1 MLESKRKS
9 IIPLIYKGMRILKSS
24 VDRIIAS
31 ICSQSASSA
40 GWISRSR
47 KPLQKQ
53 NRGPR
58 YKKVYS
64 IFFIW
69 ITVLLIGCSGENSN
83 PGIGAISMG
92 SIKDSF
98 LNLIHSHSSNQS
110 LIPSS
115 GLYVFVSSYTNNA
128 SVPPLSHNGSFGGV
142 AGADAYCNSH
152 IPSSLTGTGSYKA
165 MLVDGT
171 NRIATTVGAT
181 SSTGQKD
188 WVFEKNTSYYRADGN
203 LVFTTNDAGLFD
215 FSNGSLTY
223 SFTDVFSIYDF
234 GIWTGLQS
242 NWKTATSTQLC
253 SSASQ
258 PWTSGS
264 VANQGKFGYANHKN
278 ASSISAGSIPCQW
291 TSTEDPEDPQASVE
305 MGILCVQ
312 EKPITLKGKIGFL
325 EDEQCHH
332 SNSYFTIPWKQCHE
346 FKRHFDPVSGAAIS
360 SDVPS
365 PGSYRPVP
373 GQVHLNFFN
382 SAQTNP
388 VGCYISNLQSD
399 LDGNV
404 SGQINNCL
412 KSNPAPDKVRITLVL
427 DYKTNLAYNNSIGT
441 IRSLWEKTAISALN
455 YLPYDQS
462 KFFQTL
468 FVDPNTHKDQ
478 VEPYFEVVLS
488 LNPYWNATTRTFDL
502 GIVNILNSI
511 PASMTNSLRLTLSN
525 WQGLVEL
532 HNRLKN
538 ESVDKIQ
545 FDMFQNDPTR
555 NCIRCYTV
563 NFISTYG
570 SGGSAG
576 NLYFSA
582 PNGDN
587 LPTIYPVDSS
597 LGHEF
602 GHTVTSTV
610 APWLLQGVIR
620 NWGGQ
625 YIDQN
630 QIYYGQIHNS
640 NQYQDMGTAFGEG
653 IVNSIGRYLI
663 SGNQGAWKLGPG
675 IPLYIGTYKDGWKLN
690 PIVDQKYSDFQRFR
704 REMSVRGILENSPDW
719 TSRLQA
725 IQNLN
730 SNFTDH
736 KTNSNNEARYDGF
749 VHYLLQTPPFH
760 IDSYHATDPEVASQ
774 LNQIQ
779 YRYDQMKL
787 LGEILDGGPA
797 NFKWVSYGDV
807 VHPKNSRVSLKDL
820 LVTLGEMHNS
830 SPLPQN
836 GSLGFTD
843 AYLSIKSPFS
853 PQSLGWRLVQKGLI
867 SKDEVNNLYRA
878 VGMDQLANIC
888 GYPWALPNCQ

>member
-1 MLESKRKS
+1 MLELKRKS
-9 IIPLIYKGMRILKSS
+9 IIPFISEGMRILKLS
-24 VDRIIAS
+24 VNRIAALL
-31 ICSQSASSA
+31 CSQSASNAS
-40 GWISRSR
+40 GMSRSR
-47 KPLQKQ
+47 KPFQKQ

-83 PGIGAISMG
+83 SSVMGAISMG

-128 SVPPLSHNGSFGGV
+128 SVPPLSHNGNFGGI

-152 IPSSLTGTGSYKA
+152 IPTSLTGTGSYKA
-165 MLVDGT
+165 MLVDGK
-171 NRIATTVGAT
+171 NRVATTVGQT

-188 WVFEKNTSYYRADGN
+188 WVFEKNTSYYRADGD

-215 FSNGSLTY
+215 FSNGSLTRP
-223 SFTDVFSIYDF
+223 FADVFYLYDF

-242 NWKTATSTQLC
+242 NWKTAASTQLC

-264 VANQGKFGYANHKN
+264 SPVRGSIGYANYN
-278 ASSISAGSIPCQW
+278 SSASISTGSIPCQW
-291 TSTEDPEDPQASVE
+291 TSAQDPNSQGSME
-305 MGILCVQ
+305 MGVLCVQ

-332 SNSYFTIPWKQCHE
+332 SNSPFTIPWKQCHE
-346 FKRHFDPVSGAAIS
+346 FKRHFDPATGAAIS
-360 SDVPS
+360 SDVAAPES
-365 PGSYRPVP
+365 FRPVP

-388 VGCYISNLQSD
+388 AGCYISNLQSD

-404 SGQINNCL
+404 SGQIDNCL
-412 KSNPAPDKVRITLVL
+412 KSNPAPDSVRITLVL

-441 IRSLWEKTAISALN
+441 IRSVWEKTRITALN

-468 FVDPNTHKDQ
+468 FVEPNSDQ
-478 VEPYFEVVLS
+478 AMVEPYFEVLLPLS
-488 LNPYWNATTRTFDL
+488 SYWNAATKTYEL
-502 GIVNILNSI
+502 GTVNLLSSVPKNM
-511 PASMTNSLRLTLSN
+511 ASSMRVTLSN
-525 WQGLVEL
+525 WQGTLEF

-538 ESVDKIQ
+538 ESLDKIQ
-545 FDMFQNDPTR
+545 FDMFLNDSAR
-555 NCIRCYTV
+555 NCVRCYTI
-563 NFISTYG
+563 NFVGTQG
-570 SGGSAG
+570 TSANTG
-576 NLYFSA
+576 NLILTA
-582 PNGDN
+582 PNANN
-587 LPTIYPVDSS
+587 LPTIYPVDRP

-602 GHTVTSTV
+602 GHTVTFSA
-610 APWLLQGVIR
+610 APWLIPPPVHWAGQFR
-620 NWGGQ
+620 NS
-625 YIDQN
+625 
-630 QIYYGQIHNS
+630 S
-640 NQYQDMGTAFGEG
+640 NQNYARVDHGNEYQDMKTALFEG
-653 IVNSIGRYLI
+653 IVNPIGRYLI
-663 SGNQGAWKLGPG
+663 SGNQGNWQSDQYYLG
-675 IPLYIGTYKDGWKLN
+675 TDQKGWQLN
-690 PIVDQKYSDFQRFR
+690 PIVDQPNSDYQRFR
-704 REMSVRGILENSPDW
+704 YEMWARGIAENSPEW
-719 TSRLQA
+719 TSRWQG
-725 IQNLN
+725 ISNVGN
-730 SNFTDH
+730 SFTDYF
-736 KTNSNNEARYDGF
+736 TNSNNEFRYDGF
-749 VHYLLQTPPFH
+749 VHYLLQTAPYH
-760 IDSYHATDPEVASQ
+760 IDSYFATGAIAPYMYQVE
-774 LNQIQ
+774 

-820 LVTLGEMHNS
+820 LVTLGEMHNG
-830 SPLPQN
+830 SPLPQD
-836 GSLGFTD
+836 GSPGFTD

>member
-1 MLESKRKS
+1 MLELKRKS
-9 IIPLIYKGMRILKSS
+9 IIPFISEGMRILKLS
-24 VDRIIAS
+24 VNRIAALL
-31 ICSQSASSA
+31 CSQSASNAS
-40 GWISRSR
+40 GMSRSR
-47 KPLQKQ
+47 KPFQKQ

-83 PGIGAISMG
+83 SSAMGAISMG

-128 SVPPLSHNGSFGGV
+128 SVPPLSHNGNFGGI

-152 IPSSLTGTGSYKA
+152 IPTSLTGTGSYKA
-165 MLVDGT
+165 MLVDGK
-171 NRIATTVGAT
+171 NRVATTVGQT

-188 WVFEKNTSYYRADGN
+188 WVFEKNTSYYRADGD

-215 FSNGSLTY
+215 FSNGSLTRP
-223 SFTDVFSIYDF
+223 FADVFYLYDF

-242 NWKTATSTQLC
+242 NWKTAASTQLC

-264 VANQGKFGYANHKN
+264 SPVRGSIGYANYN
-278 ASSISAGSIPCQW
+278 SSASISTGSIPCQW
-291 TSTEDPEDPQASVE
+291 TSAQDPNSQGSME
-305 MGILCVQ
+305 MGVLCVQ

-332 SNSYFTIPWKQCHE
+332 SNSPFTIPWKQCHE
-346 FKRHFDPVSGAAIS
+346 FKRHFDPVTGAAIS
-360 SDVPS
+360 SDVAAPES
-365 PGSYRPVP
+365 FRPVP

-388 VGCYISNLQSD
+388 AGCYISNLQSD

-404 SGQINNCL
+404 SGQIDNCL
-412 KSNPAPDKVRITLVL
+412 KSNPAPDSVRITLVL
-427 DYKTNLAYNNSIGT
+427 DYKTNLAYNGSIGT
-441 IRSLWEKTAISALN
+441 IRSVWEKTRITALN

-462 KFFQTL
+462 KFFKTL
-468 FVDPNTHKDQ
+468 FVEPNSDQ
-478 VEPYFEVVLS
+478 AMVEPYFEVLLPLS
-488 LNPYWNATTRTFDL
+488 SYWNAATKTYEL
-502 GIVNILNSI
+502 GTVNLLSSVPKNM
-511 PASMTNSLRLTLSN
+511 ASSMRGTLSN
-525 WQGLVEL
+525 WQGTLEF

-538 ESVDKIQ
+538 ESLDKIQ
-545 FDMFQNDPTR
+545 FDMFLNDSAR
-555 NCIRCYTV
+555 NCVRCYTI
-563 NFISTYG
+563 NFVGTQG
-570 SGGSAG
+570 TSANTG
-576 NLYFSA
+576 NLILTA
-582 PNGDN
+582 PNANN
-587 LPTIYPVDSS
+587 LPTIYPVDRP

-602 GHTVTSTV
+602 GHTVTFSA
-610 APWLLQGVIR
+610 APWLIPPPVHWAGQFR
-620 NWGGQ
+620 NS
-625 YIDQN
+625 
-630 QIYYGQIHNS
+630 S
-640 NQYQDMGTAFGEG
+640 NQNYARVDHGNEYQDMKTALFEG
-653 IVNSIGRYLI
+653 IVNPIGRYLI
-663 SGNQGAWKLGPG
+663 SGNQGNWQSDQYYLG
-675 IPLYIGTYKDGWKLN
+675 TDQKGWQLN
-690 PIVDQKYSDFQRFR
+690 PIVDQPNSDYQRFR
-704 REMSVRGILENSPDW
+704 YEMWARGIAENSPEW
-719 TSRLQA
+719 TSRWQG
-725 IQNLN
+725 ISNVGN
-730 SNFTDH
+730 SFTDYF
-736 KTNSNNEARYDGF
+736 TNSNNEFRYDGF
-749 VHYLLQTPPFH
+749 VHYLLQTAPYH
-760 IDSYHATDPEVASQ
+760 IDSYFATGAIAPYMYQVE
-774 LNQIQ
+774 

-787 LGEILDGGPA
+787 LGEILDGRPA

-820 LVTLGEMHNS
+820 LVTLGEMHNG
-830 SPLPQN
+830 SPLPQD
-836 GSLGFTD
+836 GSPGFTD

-878 VGMDQLANIC
+878 VGMDQLENIC

>member
-1 MLESKRKS
+1 MLELKRKS
-9 IIPLIYKGMRILKSS
+9 IIPFISEGMRILKLS
-24 VDRIIAS
+24 VNRIAALL
-31 ICSQSASSA
+31 CSQSASNAS
-40 GWISRSR
+40 GMSRSR
-47 KPLQKQ
+47 KPFQKQ

-83 PGIGAISMG
+83 SSAMGAISMG

-128 SVPPLSHNGSFGGV
+128 SVPPLSHNGNFGGI

-152 IPSSLTGTGSYKA
+152 IPTSLTGTGSYKA
-165 MLVDGT
+165 MLVDGK
-171 NRIATTVGAT
+171 NRVATTVGQT

-188 WVFEKNTSYYRADGN
+188 WVFEKNTSYYRADGD

-215 FSNGSLTY
+215 FSNGSLTRP
-223 SFTDVFSIYDF
+223 FADVFYLYDF

-242 NWKTATSTQLC
+242 NWKTAASTQLC

-264 VANQGKFGYANHKN
+264 SPVRGSIGYANYN
-278 ASSISAGSIPCQW
+278 SSASISTGSIPCQW
-291 TSTEDPEDPQASVE
+291 TSAQDPNSQGSVE
-305 MGILCVQ
+305 MGVLCVQ

-332 SNSYFTIPWKQCHE
+332 SNSPFTIPWKQCHE
-346 FKRHFDPVSGAAIS
+346 FKRHFDPVTGAAIS
-360 SDVPS
+360 SDVAAPES
-365 PGSYRPVP
+365 FRPVP

-388 VGCYISNLQSD
+388 AGCYISNLQSD

-404 SGQINNCL
+404 SGQIDNCL
-412 KSNPAPDKVRITLVL
+412 KSNPAPDSVRITLVL
-427 DYKTNLAYNNSIGT
+427 DYKTNLAYNGSIGT
-441 IRSLWEKTAISALN
+441 IRSVWEKTRITALN

-468 FVDPNTHKDQ
+468 FVEPNSDQ
-478 VEPYFEVVLS
+478 AMVEPYFEVLLPLS
-488 LNPYWNATTRTFDL
+488 SYWNAATKTYEL
-502 GIVNILNSI
+502 GTVNLLSSVPKNM
-511 PASMTNSLRLTLSN
+511 ASSMRVTLSN
-525 WQGLVEL
+525 WQGTLEF

-538 ESVDKIQ
+538 ESLDKIQ
-545 FDMFQNDPTR
+545 FDMFLNDSAR
-555 NCIRCYTV
+555 NCVRCYTI
-563 NFISTYG
+563 NFVGTQG
-570 SGGSAG
+570 TSANTG
-576 NLYFSA
+576 NLILTA
-582 PNGDN
+582 PNANN
-587 LPTIYPVDSS
+587 LPTIYPVDRP

-602 GHTVTSTV
+602 GHTVTFSA
-610 APWLLQGVIR
+610 APWLIPPPVHWAGQFR
-620 NWGGQ
+620 NS
-625 YIDQN
+625 
-630 QIYYGQIHNS
+630 S
-640 NQYQDMGTAFGEG
+640 NQNYARVDHGNEYQDMKTALFEG
-653 IVNSIGRYLI
+653 IVNPIGRYLI
-663 SGNQGAWKLGPG
+663 SGNQGNWQSDQYYLG
-675 IPLYIGTYKDGWKLN
+675 TDQKGWQLN
-690 PIVDQKYSDFQRFR
+690 PIVDQPYSDYQRFR
-704 REMSVRGILENSPDW
+704 YEMWARGIAENSPEW
-719 TSRLQA
+719 TSRWQG
-725 IQNLN
+725 ISNVGN
-730 SNFTDH
+730 SFTDYF
-736 KTNSNNEARYDGF
+736 TNSNNEFRYDGF
-749 VHYLLQTPPFH
+749 VHYLLQTAPYH
-760 IDSYHATDPEVASQ
+760 IDSYFATGVIAPYMYQVE
-774 LNQIQ
+774 

-787 LGEILDGGPA
+787 LGEILDGRPA

-820 LVTLGEMHNS
+820 LVTLGEMHNG
-830 SPLPQN
+830 SPLPQD
-836 GSLGFTD
+836 GSPGFTD

>member
-1 MLESKRKS
+1 MLELKRKS
-9 IIPLIYKGMRILKSS
+9 IIPFISEGMRILKLS
-24 VDRIIAS
+24 VNRIAALL
-31 ICSQSASSA
+31 CSQSASNAS
-40 GWISRSR
+40 GMSRSR
-47 KPLQKQ
+47 KPFQKQ

-83 PGIGAISMG
+83 SSVMGAISMG

-128 SVPPLSHNGSFGGV
+128 SVPPLSHNGNFGGI

-152 IPSSLTGTGSYKA
+152 IPTSLTGTGSYKA
-165 MLVDGT
+165 MLVDGK
-171 NRIATTVGAT
+171 NRVATTVGQT

-188 WVFEKNTSYYRADGN
+188 WVFEKNTSYYRADGD

-215 FSNGSLTY
+215 FSNGSLTRP
-223 SFTDVFSIYDF
+223 FADVFYLYDF

-242 NWKTATSTQLC
+242 NWKTAVSTQLC

-264 VANQGKFGYANHKN
+264 SPVRGSIGYANYN
-278 ASSISAGSIPCQW
+278 SSASISTGSIPCQW
-291 TSTEDPEDPQASVE
+291 TSAQDPNSQGSME
-305 MGILCVQ
+305 MGVLCVQ

-332 SNSYFTIPWKQCHE
+332 SNSPFTIPWKQCHE
-346 FKRHFDPVSGAAIS
+346 FKRHFDPATGAAIS
-360 SDVPS
+360 SDVAAPES
-365 PGSYRPVP
+365 FRPVP

-388 VGCYISNLQSD
+388 AGCYISNLQSD

-404 SGQINNCL
+404 SGQIDNCL
-412 KSNPAPDKVRITLVL
+412 KSNPAPDSVRITLVL
-427 DYKTNLAYNNSIGT
+427 DYKTNLAYNGSIGT
-441 IRSLWEKTAISALN
+441 IRSVWEKTRITALN

-468 FVDPNTHKDQ
+468 FVEPNSDQ
-478 VEPYFEVVLS
+478 AMVEPYFEVLLPLS
-488 LNPYWNATTRTFDL
+488 SYWNAATKTYEL
-502 GIVNILNSI
+502 GTVNLLSSVPKNM
-511 PASMTNSLRLTLSN
+511 ASSMRVTLSN
-525 WQGLVEL
+525 WQGTLEF

-538 ESVDKIQ
+538 ESLDKIQ
-545 FDMFQNDPTR
+545 FDMFLNDSAR
-555 NCIRCYTV
+555 NCVRCYTI
-563 NFISTYG
+563 NFVGTQG
-570 SGGSAG
+570 TSANTG
-576 NLYFSA
+576 NLILTA
-582 PNGDN
+582 PNANN
-587 LPTIYPVDSS
+587 LPTIYPVDRP

-602 GHTVTSTV
+602 GHTVTFSA
-610 APWLLQGVIR
+610 APWLIPPPVHWAGQFR
-620 NWGGQ
+620 NS
-625 YIDQN
+625 
-630 QIYYGQIHNS
+630 S
-640 NQYQDMGTAFGEG
+640 NQNYARVDHGNEYQDMKTALFEG
-653 IVNSIGRYLI
+653 IVNPIGRYLI
-663 SGNQGAWKLGPG
+663 SGNQGNWQSDQYYLGVDQ
-675 IPLYIGTYKDGWKLN
+675 KGWQLN
-690 PIVDQKYSDFQRFR
+690 PIVDQPNSDYQRFR
-704 REMSVRGILENSPDW
+704 YEMWARGIAENSPEW
-719 TSRLQA
+719 TSRWQG
-725 IQNLN
+725 ISNVGN
-730 SNFTDH
+730 SFTDYF
-736 KTNSNNEARYDGF
+736 TNSNNEFRYDGF
-749 VHYLLQTPPFH
+749 VHYLLQTAPYH
-760 IDSYHATDPEVASQ
+760 IDSYFATGVIAPYMYQVE
-774 LNQIQ
+774 

-787 LGEILDGGPA
+787 LGEILDGRPA

-820 LVTLGEMHNS
+820 LVTLGEMHNG
-830 SPLPQN
+830 SPLPQD
-836 GSLGFTD
+836 GSPGFTD

>member
-1 MLESKRKS
+1 MLELKRKS
-9 IIPLIYKGMRILKSS
+9 IIPFISEGMRILKLS
-24 VDRIIAS
+24 VNRIAALL
-31 ICSQSASSA
+31 CSQSASNAS
-40 GWISRSR
+40 GMSRSR
-47 KPLQKQ
+47 KPFQKQ

-83 PGIGAISMG
+83 SSAMGAISMG

-128 SVPPLSHNGSFGGV
+128 SVPPLSHNGNFGGI

-152 IPSSLTGTGSYKA
+152 IPTSLTGTGSYKA
-165 MLVDGT
+165 MLVDGK
-171 NRIATTVGAT
+171 NRVATTVGQT

-188 WVFEKNTSYYRADGN
+188 WVFEKNTSYYRADGD

-215 FSNGSLTY
+215 FSNGSLTRP
-223 SFTDVFSIYDF
+223 FADVFYLYDF

-242 NWKTATSTQLC
+242 NWKTAASTQLC

-264 VANQGKFGYANHKN
+264 SPVRGSIGYANYN
-278 ASSISAGSIPCQW
+278 SSASISTGSIPCQW
-291 TSTEDPEDPQASVE
+291 TSAQDPNSQGSME
-305 MGILCVQ
+305 MGVLCVQ

-332 SNSYFTIPWKQCHE
+332 SNSPFTIPWKQCHE
-346 FKRHFDPVSGAAIS
+346 FKRHFDPVTGAAIS
-360 SDVPS
+360 SDVAAPES
-365 PGSYRPVP
+365 FRPVP

-382 SAQTNP
+382 SSQTNP
-388 VGCYISNLQSD
+388 AGCYISNLQSD

-404 SGQINNCL
+404 SGQIDNCL
-412 KSNPAPDKVRITLVL
+412 KSNPAPDSVRITLVL
-427 DYKTNLAYNNSIGT
+427 DYKTNLAYNGSIGT
-441 IRSLWEKTAISALN
+441 IRSVWEKTRITALN

-462 KFFQTL
+462 KFFKTL
-468 FVDPNTHKDQ
+468 FVEPNSDQ
-478 VEPYFEVVLS
+478 AMVEPYFEVLLPLS
-488 LNPYWNATTRTFDL
+488 SYWNAATKTYEL
-502 GIVNILNSI
+502 GTVNLLSSVPKNM
-511 PASMTNSLRLTLSN
+511 ASSMRGTLSN
-525 WQGLVEL
+525 WQGTLEF

-538 ESVDKIQ
+538 ESLDKIQ
-545 FDMFQNDPTR
+545 FDMFLNDSAR
-555 NCIRCYTV
+555 NCVRCYTI
-563 NFISTYG
+563 NFVGTQG
-570 SGGSAG
+570 TSANTG
-576 NLYFSA
+576 NLILTA
-582 PNGDN
+582 PNANN
-587 LPTIYPVDSS
+587 LPTIYPVDRP

-602 GHTVTSTV
+602 GHTVTFSA
-610 APWLLQGVIR
+610 APWLIPPPVHWAGQFR
-620 NWGGQ
+620 NS
-625 YIDQN
+625 
-630 QIYYGQIHNS
+630 S
-640 NQYQDMGTAFGEG
+640 NQNYARVDHGSEYQDMKTALFEG
-653 IVNSIGRYLI
+653 IVNPIGRYLI
-663 SGNQGAWKLGPG
+663 SGNQGNWQSDQYYLG
-675 IPLYIGTYKDGWKLN
+675 TDQKGWQLN
-690 PIVDQKYSDFQRFR
+690 PIVDQPNSDYQRFR
-704 REMSVRGILENSPDW
+704 YEMWARGIAENSPEW
-719 TSRLQA
+719 TSRWQG
-725 IQNLN
+725 ISNVGN
-730 SNFTDH
+730 SFADYF
-736 KTNSNNEARYDGF
+736 TNSNNEFRYDGF
-749 VHYLLQTPPFH
+749 VHYLLQTAPYH
-760 IDSYHATDPEVASQ
+760 IDSYFATGVIAPYMYQVE
-774 LNQIQ
+774 

-787 LGEILDGGPA
+787 LGEILDGRPA

-820 LVTLGEMHNS
+820 LVTLGEMHNG
-830 SPLPQN
+830 SPLPQD
-836 GSLGFTD
+836 GSPGFTD

>member
-1 MLESKRKS
+1 MLELKRKS
-9 IIPLIYKGMRILKSS
+9 VISLISKGMRTLKLS
-24 VDRIIAS
+24 VNRIAALT
-31 ICSQSASSA
+31 CSRSASASSTS
-40 GWISRSR
+40 WMSVSR
-47 KPLQKQ
+47 KPFQKQ
-53 NRGPR
+53 NRGSR

-64 IFFIW
+64 IFFISIAAFW
-69 ITVLLIGCSGENSN
+69 IGCGGENSN
-83 PGIGAISMG
+83 PAMGAISMG

-98 LNLIHSHSSNQS
+98 LNLMHSHSSNRS

-128 SVPPLSHNGSFGGV
+128 SPPLSHNGNFGGV

-152 IPSSLTGTGSYKA
+152 IPTSLTGTGKYKA

-181 SSTGQKD
+181 SSKDQKN
-188 WVFEKNTSYYRADGN
+188 WVFEKNTSYYRTDGN

-215 FSNGSLTY
+215 FSNGSLTHA
-223 SFTDVFSIYDF
+223 FADAFSIYDF

-242 NWKTATSTQLC
+242 DWKTATSTQLC

-312 EKPITLKGKIGFL
+312 EKPITLKAKIGFL
-325 EDEQCHH
+325 EDEQCQH
-332 SNSYFTIPWKQCHE
+332 SNSHFTIPWTQCHE

-382 SAQTNP
+382 SSQTNP

-404 SGQINNCL
+404 SAQVGNCL
-412 KSNPAPDKVRITLVL
+412 ISNPAPDSVRITLVL

-441 IRSLWEKTAISALN
+441 IRSVWEKTRIAALN

-468 FVDPNTHKDQ
+468 FVEPNTDQ
-478 VEPYFEVVLS
+478 AMVEPYFEVVLPLS
-488 LNPYWNATTRTFDL
+488 SYWNAPTKTYEFGT
-502 GIVNILNSI
+502 VNLLDSVPKIMSS
-511 PASMTNSLRLTLSN
+511 SMRQTLSN
-525 WQGLVEL
+525 WQAIVEF

-545 FDMFQNDPTR
+545 FDMFLDDSVR
-555 NCIRCYTV
+555 NCVRCYTI
-563 NFISTYG
+563 NFVGTHG
-570 SGGSAG
+570 TSAYTG
-576 NLYFSA
+576 NLILPV
-582 PNGDN
+582 PNANN
-587 LPTIYPVDSS
+587 LPTIYPVDSP

-602 GHTVTSTV
+602 GHTVTFSA
-610 APWLLQGVIR
+610 APWLIPPPVHWAGQFR
-620 NWGGQ
+620 NS
-625 YIDQN
+625 
-630 QIYYGQIHNS
+630 S
-640 NQYQDMGTAFGEG
+640 NQNYARTLHGSEYQDMKTALFEG
-653 IVNSIGRYLI
+653 IVNPIGRYLI
-663 SGNQGAWKLGPG
+663 SRNQGNWPSDRYYLGMN
-675 IPLYIGTYKDGWKLN
+675 LEGWKLN
-690 PIVDQKYSDFQRFR
+690 PIVDQQYSDYQRFR
-704 REMSVRGILENSPDW
+704 YEMWARGIAENSPEW
-719 TSRLQA
+719 TSRWQK
-725 IQNLN
+725 I
-730 SNFTDH
+730 SSVGSSFTNYF
-736 KTNSNNEARYDGF
+736 TNSNNEFRYDGF
-749 VHYLLQTPPFH
+749 VHYLLQTAPYH
-760 IDSYHATDPEVASQ
+760 LDSYNATGVVAPYLYQ
-774 LNQIQ
+774 VE

-787 LGEILDGGPA
+787 LGEMLDGGPA
-797 NFKWVSYGDV
+797 NFKWVTYGDAV
-807 VHPKNSRVSLKDL
+807 YPKNSRVSLKDL
-820 LVTLGEMHNS
+820 LVTLGEMHNG

-836 GSLGFTD
+836 GSPGFTD

-853 PQSLGWRLVQKGLI
+853 PQSLGWKLVQKGLI

>member
-1 MLESKRKS
+1 MLELKRKS
-9 IIPLIYKGMRILKSS
+9 IIPFISEGMRILKLS
-24 VDRIIAS
+24 VNRIAALL
-31 ICSQSASSA
+31 CSQSASNAS
-40 GWISRSR
+40 GMSRSR
-47 KPLQKQ
+47 KPFQKQ

-83 PGIGAISMG
+83 SSAMGAISMG

-128 SVPPLSHNGSFGGV
+128 SVPPLSHNGNFGGI

-152 IPSSLTGTGSYKA
+152 IPTSLTGTGSYKA
-165 MLVDGT
+165 MLVDGK
-171 NRIATTVGAT
+171 NRVATTVGQT

-188 WVFEKNTSYYRADGN
+188 WVFEKNTSYYRADGD

-215 FSNGSLTY
+215 FSNGSLTRP
-223 SFTDVFSIYDF
+223 FADVFYLYDF

-242 NWKTATSTQLC
+242 NWKTAASTQLC

-264 VANQGKFGYANHKN
+264 SPVRGSIGYANYN
-278 ASSISAGSIPCQW
+278 SSASISTGSIPCQW
-291 TSTEDPEDPQASVE
+291 TSAQDPNSQGSME
-305 MGILCVQ
+305 MGVLCVQ
-312 EKPITLKGKIGFL
+312 EKPITLKGRIGFL

-332 SNSYFTIPWKQCHE
+332 SNSPFTIPWKQCHE
-346 FKRHFDPVSGAAIS
+346 FKRHFDPVTGAAIS
-360 SDVPS
+360 SDVAAPES
-365 PGSYRPVP
+365 FRPVP

-388 VGCYISNLQSD
+388 AGCYISNLQSD

-404 SGQINNCL
+404 SGQIDNCL
-412 KSNPAPDKVRITLVL
+412 KSNPAPDSVRITLVL
-427 DYKTNLAYNNSIGT
+427 DYKTNLAYNGSIGT
-441 IRSLWEKTAISALN
+441 IRSVWEKTRITALN

-468 FVDPNTHKDQ
+468 FVEPNSDQ
-478 VEPYFEVVLS
+478 AMVEPYFEVLLPLS
-488 LNPYWNATTRTFDL
+488 SYWNAATKTYEL
-502 GIVNILNSI
+502 GTVNLLSSVPKNM
-511 PASMTNSLRLTLSN
+511 ASSMRGTLSN
-525 WQGLVEL
+525 WQGTLEF

-538 ESVDKIQ
+538 ESLDKIQ
-545 FDMFQNDPTR
+545 FDMFLNDSAR
-555 NCIRCYTV
+555 NCVRCYTI
-563 NFISTYG
+563 NFVGTQG
-570 SGGSAG
+570 TSANTG
-576 NLYFSA
+576 NLILTA
-582 PNGDN
+582 PNANN
-587 LPTIYPVDSS
+587 LPTIYPVDRP

-602 GHTVTSTV
+602 GHTVTFSA
-610 APWLLQGVIR
+610 APWLIPPPVHWAGQFR
-620 NWGGQ
+620 NS
-625 YIDQN
+625 
-630 QIYYGQIHNS
+630 S
-640 NQYQDMGTAFGEG
+640 NQNYARVDHGSEYQDMKTALFEG
-653 IVNSIGRYLI
+653 IVNPIGRYLI
-663 SGNQGAWKLGPG
+663 SGNQGNWQSDQYYLG
-675 IPLYIGTYKDGWKLN
+675 TDQKGWQLN
-690 PIVDQKYSDFQRFR
+690 PIVDQPNSDYQRFR
-704 REMSVRGILENSPDW
+704 YEMWARGIAENSPEW
-719 TSRLQA
+719 TSRWQG
-725 IQNLN
+725 ISNVGN
-730 SNFTDH
+730 SFTDYF
-736 KTNSNNEARYDGF
+736 TNSNNEFRYDGF
-749 VHYLLQTPPFH
+749 VHYLLQTAPYH
-760 IDSYHATDPEVASQ
+760 IDSYFATGVIAPYMYQVE
-774 LNQIQ
+774 

-787 LGEILDGGPA
+787 LGEILDGRPA

-820 LVTLGEMHNS
+820 LVTLGEMHNG
-830 SPLPQN
+830 SPLPQD
-836 GSLGFTD
+836 GSPGFTD

>member
-1 MLESKRKS
+1 MLELKRKS
-9 IIPLIYKGMRILKSS
+9 IIPFISKGMRILKLS
-24 VDRIIAS
+24 VNRIAALL
-31 ICSQSASSA
+31 CSQSASNAS
-40 GWISRSR
+40 GMSRSR
-47 KPLQKQ
+47 KPFQKQ

-69 ITVLLIGCSGENSN
+69 IAVLLIGCSGENSN
-83 PGIGAISMG
+83 SSATGAISMG

-128 SVPPLSHNGSFGGV
+128 SVPPLSHNGNFGGI

-152 IPSSLTGTGSYKA
+152 IPTSLTGTGSYKA
-165 MLVDGT
+165 MLVDGK
-171 NRIATTVGAT
+171 NRVATTVGQT

-215 FSNGSLTY
+215 FSNGSLTHP
-223 SFTDVFSIYDF
+223 FAGVFYLYDF

-242 NWKTATSTQLC
+242 NWKTAASTQLC

-264 VANQGKFGYANHKN
+264 SSVRGSIGYANYN
-278 ASSISAGSIPCQW
+278 SSASISMDPIPCQW
-291 TSTEDPEDPQASVE
+291 TSAQDPNSQGSME
-305 MGILCVQ
+305 MGVLCVQ

-332 SNSYFTIPWKQCHE
+332 SNSPFTIPWKQCHE
-346 FKRHFDPVSGAAIS
+346 FKRHFDPVTGAAIS
-360 SDVPS
+360 SDVAAPES
-365 PGSYRPVP
+365 FRPVP

-388 VGCYISNLQSD
+388 AGCYISNLQSD

-404 SGQINNCL
+404 SGQIDNCL
-412 KSNPAPDKVRITLVL
+412 KSNPAPDSVRITLVL
-427 DYKTNLAYNNSIGT
+427 DYKTNLAYNGSIGR
-441 IRSLWEKTAISALN
+441 IRSVWEKTRITALN

-468 FVDPNTHKDQ
+468 FVEPNSDQ
-478 VEPYFEVVLS
+478 VMVEPYFEVLLPLS
-488 LNPYWNATTRTFDL
+488 SYWNAATKTYEL
-502 GIVNILNSI
+502 GTVNLLSSVPKNM
-511 PASMTNSLRLTLSN
+511 ASSMRGTLSN
-525 WQGLVEL
+525 WQGTLEF

-538 ESVDKIQ
+538 ESLDKIQ
-545 FDMFQNDPTR
+545 FDMFLNDSAR
-555 NCIRCYTV
+555 NCVRCYTI
-563 NFISTYG
+563 NFVGTQG
-570 SGGSAG
+570 TSANTG
-576 NLYFSA
+576 NLILTA
-582 PNGDN
+582 PNANN
-587 LPTIYPVDSS
+587 LPTIYPVDRP

-602 GHTVTSTV
+602 GHTVTFSA
-610 APWLLQGVIR
+610 APWLIPPPVHWAGQFR
-620 NWGGQ
+620 NS
-625 YIDQN
+625 
-630 QIYYGQIHNS
+630 S
-640 NQYQDMGTAFGEG
+640 NQNYARVDHGSEYQDMKTALFEG
-653 IVNSIGRYLI
+653 IVNPIGRYLI
-663 SGNQGAWKLGPG
+663 SGNQGNWQSDQYYLG
-675 IPLYIGTYKDGWKLN
+675 TDQKGWQLN
-690 PIVDQKYSDFQRFR
+690 PIVDQPNSDYQRFR
-704 REMSVRGILENSPDW
+704 YEMWARGIAENSPEW
-719 TSRLQA
+719 TSRWQG
-725 IQNLN
+725 ISNVGN
-730 SNFTDH
+730 SFASYF
-736 KTNSNNEARYDGF
+736 TNSNNEFRYDGF
-749 VHYLLQTPPFH
+749 VHYLLQTAPYR
-760 IDSYHATDPEVASQ
+760 IDSYFATGAIAPYMYQVE
-774 LNQIQ
+774 

-820 LVTLGEMHNS
+820 LVTLGEMHNG
-830 SPLPQN
+830 SPLPQD
-836 GSLGFTD
+836 GSPGFTD

>member
-1 MLESKRKS
+1 MLELKRKS
-9 IIPLIYKGMRILKSS
+9 IIPFISEGMRILKLS
-24 VDRIIAS
+24 VNRIAALL
-31 ICSQSASSA
+31 CSQSASNAS
-40 GWISRSR
+40 GMSRSR
-47 KPLQKQ
+47 KPFQKQ

-83 PGIGAISMG
+83 SSAMGAISMG

-128 SVPPLSHNGSFGGV
+128 SVPPLSHNGNFGGI

-152 IPSSLTGTGSYKA
+152 IPTSLTGTGSYKA
-165 MLVDGT
+165 MLVDGK
-171 NRIATTVGAT
+171 NRVATTVGQT

-188 WVFEKNTSYYRADGN
+188 WVFEKNTSYYRADGD

-215 FSNGSLTY
+215 FSNGSLTRP
-223 SFTDVFSIYDF
+223 FADVFYLYDF

-242 NWKTATSTQLC
+242 NWKTAASTQLC

-264 VANQGKFGYANHKN
+264 SPVRGSIGYANYN
-278 ASSISAGSIPCQW
+278 SSASISTGSIPCQW
-291 TSTEDPEDPQASVE
+291 TSAQDPNSQGSME
-305 MGILCVQ
+305 MGVLCVQ
-312 EKPITLKGKIGFL
+312 EKPITLKGRIGFL

-332 SNSYFTIPWKQCHE
+332 SNSPFTIPWKQCHE
-346 FKRHFDPVSGAAIS
+346 FKRHFDPVTGAAIS
-360 SDVPS
+360 SDVAAPES
-365 PGSYRPVP
+365 FRPVP

-388 VGCYISNLQSD
+388 AGCYISNLQSD

-404 SGQINNCL
+404 SGQIDNCL
-412 KSNPAPDKVRITLVL
+412 KSNPAPDSVRITLVL
-427 DYKTNLAYNNSIGT
+427 DYKTNLAYNGSIGT
-441 IRSLWEKTAISALN
+441 IRSVWEKTRITALN

-462 KFFQTL
+462 RFFQTL
-468 FVDPNTHKDQ
+468 FVEPNSDQ
-478 VEPYFEVVLS
+478 AMVEPYFEVLLPLS
-488 LNPYWNATTRTFDL
+488 SYWNAATKTYEL
-502 GIVNILNSI
+502 GTVNLLSSVPKNM
-511 PASMTNSLRLTLSN
+511 ASSMRVTLSN
-525 WQGLVEL
+525 WQGTLEF

-538 ESVDKIQ
+538 ESLDKIQ
-545 FDMFQNDPTR
+545 FDMFLNDSAR
-555 NCIRCYTV
+555 NCVRCYTI
-563 NFISTYG
+563 NFVGTQG
-570 SGGSAG
+570 TSANTG
-576 NLYFSA
+576 NLILTA
-582 PNGDN
+582 PNANN
-587 LPTIYPVDSS
+587 LPTIYPVDRP

-602 GHTVTSTV
+602 GHTVTFSA
-610 APWLLQGVIR
+610 APWLIPPPVHWAGQFR
-620 NWGGQ
+620 NS
-625 YIDQN
+625 
-630 QIYYGQIHNS
+630 S
-640 NQYQDMGTAFGEG
+640 NQNYARVDHGNEYQDMKTALFEG
-653 IVNSIGRYLI
+653 IVNPIGRYLI
-663 SGNQGAWKLGPG
+663 SGNQGNWQSDQYYLG
-675 IPLYIGTYKDGWKLN
+675 TDQKGWQLN
-690 PIVDQKYSDFQRFR
+690 PVVDQPNSDYQRFR
-704 REMSVRGILENSPDW
+704 YEMWARGIAENSPEW
-719 TSRLQA
+719 TSRWQG
-725 IQNLN
+725 ISNVGN
-730 SNFTDH
+730 SFTDYF
-736 KTNSNNEARYDGF
+736 TNSNNEFRYDGF
-749 VHYLLQTPPFH
+749 VHYLLQTAPYH
-760 IDSYHATDPEVASQ
+760 IDSYFATGVIAPYMYQVE
-774 LNQIQ
+774 

-787 LGEILDGGPA
+787 LGEILDGRPA

-820 LVTLGEMHNS
+820 LVTLGEMHNG
-830 SPLPQN
+830 SPLPQD
-836 GSLGFTD
+836 GSPGFTD

>member
-1 MLESKRKS
+1 MLELKRKS
-9 IIPLIYKGMRILKSS
+9 IIPFISEGMRILKLS
-24 VDRIIAS
+24 VNRIAALL
-31 ICSQSASSA
+31 CSQSASNAS
-40 GWISRSR
+40 GMSRSR
-47 KPLQKQ
+47 KPFQKQ

-83 PGIGAISMG
+83 SSAMGAISMG

-128 SVPPLSHNGSFGGV
+128 SVPPLSHNGNFGGI

-152 IPSSLTGTGSYKA
+152 IPTSLTGTGSYKA
-165 MLVDGT
+165 MLVDGK
-171 NRIATTVGAT
+171 NRVATTVGQT

-203 LVFTTNDAGLFD
+203 KVFTTNDAGLFD
-215 FSNGSLTY
+215 FSNGSLTS
-223 SFTDVFSIYDF
+223 SFADVFYLYDF

-242 NWKTATSTQLC
+242 NWKTAASTQLC

-264 VANQGKFGYANHKN
+264 SPVRGSIGYANYN
-278 ASSISAGSIPCQW
+278 SSASISTGSIPCQW
-291 TSTEDPEDPQASVE
+291 TSAQDPNSQGSME
-305 MGILCVQ
+305 MGVLCVQ
-312 EKPITLKGKIGFL
+312 EKPITLKGRIGFL

-332 SNSYFTIPWKQCHE
+332 SNSPFTIPWKQCHE
-346 FKRHFDPVSGAAIS
+346 FKRHFDPVTGAAIS
-360 SDVPS
+360 SDVAAPES
-365 PGSYRPVP
+365 FRPVP

-388 VGCYISNLQSD
+388 AGCYISNLQSD

-404 SGQINNCL
+404 SGQIDNCL
-412 KSNPAPDKVRITLVL
+412 KSNPAPDSVRITLVL
-427 DYKTNLAYNNSIGT
+427 DYKTNLAYNGSIGT
-441 IRSLWEKTAISALN
+441 IRSVWEKTRITALN

-468 FVDPNTHKDQ
+468 FVEPNSDQ
-478 VEPYFEVVLS
+478 AMVEPYFEVLLPLS
-488 LNPYWNATTRTFDL
+488 SYWNAATKTYEL
-502 GIVNILNSI
+502 GTVNLLSSVPKNM
-511 PASMTNSLRLTLSN
+511 ASSMRVTLSN
-525 WQGLVEL
+525 WQGTLEF

-538 ESVDKIQ
+538 ESLDKIQ
-545 FDMFQNDPTR
+545 FDMFLNDSAR
-555 NCIRCYTV
+555 NCVRCYTI
-563 NFISTYG
+563 NFVGTQG
-570 SGGSAG
+570 TSANTG
-576 NLYFSA
+576 NLILTA
-582 PNGDN
+582 PNANN
-587 LPTIYPVDSS
+587 LPTIYPVDRP

-602 GHTVTSTV
+602 GHTVTFSA
-610 APWLLQGVIR
+610 APWLIPPPVHWAGQFR
-620 NWGGQ
+620 NS
-625 YIDQN
+625 
-630 QIYYGQIHNS
+630 S
-640 NQYQDMGTAFGEG
+640 NQNYARVDHGNEYQDMKTALFEG

-663 SGNQGAWKLGPG
+663 SGNQGNWQSDQYYLG
-675 IPLYIGTYKDGWKLN
+675 TDQKGWQLN
-690 PIVDQKYSDFQRFR
+690 PIVDQPHSDYQRFR
-704 REMSVRGILENSPDW
+704 YEMWARGIAENSPEW
-719 TSRLQA
+719 TSRWQG
-725 IQNLN
+725 ISNVGN
-730 SNFTDH
+730 SFTDYF
-736 KTNSNNEARYDGF
+736 TNSNNEFRYDGF
-749 VHYLLQTPPFH
+749 VHYLLQTAPYH
-760 IDSYHATDPEVASQ
+760 IDSYFATGVIAPYMYQVE
-774 LNQIQ
+774 

-787 LGEILDGGPA
+787 LGEVLDGGPA

-820 LVTLGEMHNS
+820 LVTLGEMHNG
-830 SPLPQN
+830 SPLPQD
-836 GSLGFTD
+836 GSPGFTD

>member
-1 MLESKRKS
+1 MLELKRKS
-9 IIPLIYKGMRILKSS
+9 IIPFISEGMRILKLS
-24 VDRIIAS
+24 VNRIAALL
-31 ICSQSASSA
+31 CSQSASNAS
-40 GWISRSR
+40 GMSRSR
-47 KPLQKQ
+47 KPFQKQ

-83 PGIGAISMG
+83 SSAMGAISMG

-128 SVPPLSHNGSFGGV
+128 SVPPLSHNGNFGGI

-152 IPSSLTGTGSYKA
+152 IPTSLIGTGSYKA
-165 MLVDGT
+165 MLVDGK
-171 NRIATTVGAT
+171 NRVATTVGQT

-188 WVFEKNTSYYRADGN
+188 WVFEKNTSYYRADGD

-215 FSNGSLTY
+215 FSNGSLTRP
-223 SFTDVFSIYDF
+223 FADVFYLYDF

-242 NWKTATSTQLC
+242 NWKTAASTQLC

-264 VANQGKFGYANHKN
+264 SPVRGSIGYANYN
-278 ASSISAGSIPCQW
+278 SSASISTGSIPCQW
-291 TSTEDPEDPQASVE
+291 TSAQDPNSQGSME
-305 MGILCVQ
+305 MGVLCVQ

-332 SNSYFTIPWKQCHE
+332 SNSPFTIPWKQCHE
-346 FKRHFDPVSGAAIS
+346 FKRHFDPVTGAAIS
-360 SDVPS
+360 SDVAAPES
-365 PGSYRPVP
+365 FRPVP

-388 VGCYISNLQSD
+388 AGCYISNLQSD

-404 SGQINNCL
+404 SGQIDNCL
-412 KSNPAPDKVRITLVL
+412 KSNPAPDSVRITLVL
-427 DYKTNLAYNNSIGT
+427 DYKTNLAYNGSIGT
-441 IRSLWEKTAISALN
+441 IRSVWEKTRITALN

-468 FVDPNTHKDQ
+468 FVEPNSDQ
-478 VEPYFEVVLS
+478 AMVEPYFEVLLPLS
-488 LNPYWNATTRTFDL
+488 SYWNAATKTYEL
-502 GIVNILNSI
+502 GTVNLLSSVPKNM
-511 PASMTNSLRLTLSN
+511 ASSMRGTLSN
-525 WQGLVEL
+525 WQGTLEF

-538 ESVDKIQ
+538 ESLDKIQ
-545 FDMFQNDPTR
+545 FDMFLNDSAR
-555 NCIRCYTV
+555 NCVRCYTI
-563 NFISTYG
+563 NFVGTQG
-570 SGGSAG
+570 TSANTG
-576 NLYFSA
+576 NLILTA
-582 PNGDN
+582 PNANN
-587 LPTIYPVDSS
+587 LPTIYPVDRP

-602 GHTVTSTV
+602 GHTVTFSA
-610 APWLLQGVIR
+610 APWLIPPPVHWAGQFR
-620 NWGGQ
+620 NS
-625 YIDQN
+625 
-630 QIYYGQIHNS
+630 S
-640 NQYQDMGTAFGEG
+640 NQNYARVDHGSEYQDMKTALFEG
-653 IVNSIGRYLI
+653 IVNPIGRYLI
-663 SGNQGAWKLGPG
+663 SGNQGNWQSDQYYLG
-675 IPLYIGTYKDGWKLN
+675 TDQKGWQLN
-690 PIVDQKYSDFQRFR
+690 PIVDQPNSDYQRFR
-704 REMSVRGILENSPDW
+704 YEMWARGIAENSPEW
-719 TSRLQA
+719 TSRWQG
-725 IQNLN
+725 ISNVGN
-730 SNFTDH
+730 SFTDYF
-736 KTNSNNEARYDGF
+736 TNSNNEFRYDGF
-749 VHYLLQTPPFH
+749 VHYLLQTAPYH
-760 IDSYHATDPEVASQ
+760 IDSYFATGVIAPYMYQVE
-774 LNQIQ
+774 

-787 LGEILDGGPA
+787 LGEILDGRPA

-820 LVTLGEMHNS
+820 LVTLGEMHNG
-830 SPLPQN
+830 SPLPQD
-836 GSLGFTD
+836 GSPGFTD

>member
-1 MLESKRKS
+1 MLELKRKS
-9 IIPLIYKGMRILKSS
+9 IIPFISEGMRILKLS
-24 VDRIIAS
+24 VNRIAALL
-31 ICSQSASSA
+31 CSQSASNAS
-40 GWISRSR
+40 GMSRSR
-47 KPLQKQ
+47 KPFQKQ

-83 PGIGAISMG
+83 SSAMGAISMG

-128 SVPPLSHNGSFGGV
+128 SVPPLSHNGNFGGI

-152 IPSSLTGTGSYKA
+152 IPTSLTGTGSYKA
-165 MLVDGT
+165 MLVDGK
-171 NRIATTVGAT
+171 NRVATTVGQT

-188 WVFEKNTSYYRADGN
+188 WVFEKNTSYYRADGD

-215 FSNGSLTY
+215 FSNGSLTRP
-223 SFTDVFSIYDF
+223 FADVFYLYDF

-242 NWKTATSTQLC
+242 NWKTAASTQLC

-264 VANQGKFGYANHKN
+264 SPVRGSIGYANYN
-278 ASSISAGSIPCQW
+278 SSASISTGSIPCQW
-291 TSTEDPEDPQASVE
+291 TSAQDPNSQGSME
-305 MGILCVQ
+305 MGVLCVQ

-332 SNSYFTIPWKQCHE
+332 SNSPFTIPWKQCHE
-346 FKRHFDPVSGAAIS
+346 FKRHFDPVTGAAIS
-360 SDVPS
+360 SDVAAPES
-365 PGSYRPVP
+365 FRPVP

-388 VGCYISNLQSD
+388 AGCYISNLQSD

-404 SGQINNCL
+404 SGQIDNCL
-412 KSNPAPDKVRITLVL
+412 KSNPAPDSVRITLVL
-427 DYKTNLAYNNSIGT
+427 DYKTNLAYNGSIGT
-441 IRSLWEKTAISALN
+441 IRSVWEKTRITALN

-462 KFFQTL
+462 KFFKTL
-468 FVDPNTHKDQ
+468 FVEPNSDQ
-478 VEPYFEVVLS
+478 AMVEPYFEVLLPLS
-488 LNPYWNATTRTFDL
+488 SYWNAATKTYEL
-502 GIVNILNSI
+502 GTVNLLSSVPKNM
-511 PASMTNSLRLTLSN
+511 ASSMRVTLSN
-525 WQGLVEL
+525 WQGTLEF

-538 ESVDKIQ
+538 ESLDKIQ
-545 FDMFQNDPTR
+545 FDMFLNDSAR
-555 NCIRCYTV
+555 NCVRCYTI
-563 NFISTYG
+563 NFVGTQG
-570 SGGSAG
+570 TSANTG
-576 NLYFSA
+576 NLILTA
-582 PNGDN
+582 PNANN
-587 LPTIYPVDSS
+587 LPTIYPVDRP

-602 GHTVTSTV
+602 GHTVTFSA
-610 APWLLQGVIR
+610 APWLIPPPVHWAGQFR
-620 NWGGQ
+620 NS
-625 YIDQN
+625 
-630 QIYYGQIHNS
+630 S
-640 NQYQDMGTAFGEG
+640 NQNYARVDHGNEYQDMKTALFEG
-653 IVNSIGRYLI
+653 IVNPIGRYLI
-663 SGNQGAWKLGPG
+663 SGNQGNWQSDQYYLG
-675 IPLYIGTYKDGWKLN
+675 TDQKGWQLN
-690 PIVDQKYSDFQRFR
+690 PIVDQPNSDYQRFR
-704 REMSVRGILENSPDW
+704 YEMWARGIAENSPEW
-719 TSRLQA
+719 TSRWQG
-725 IQNLN
+725 ISNVGN
-730 SNFTDH
+730 SFTDYF
-736 KTNSNNEARYDGF
+736 TNSNNEFRYDGF
-749 VHYLLQTPPFH
+749 VHYLLQTVPYH
-760 IDSYHATDPEVASQ
+760 IDSYFATGAIAPYMYQVE
-774 LNQIQ
+774 

-807 VHPKNSRVSLKDL
+807 VHSKNSRVSLKDL
-820 LVTLGEMHNS
+820 LVTLGEMHNG
-830 SPLPQN
+830 SPLPQD
-836 GSLGFTD
+836 GSPGFTD